1 MHVYSKQIFFDIIY
15 RYCDCWNHRKPN
27 SHRTQYSDRL
37 AFSFK
42 VCVPDNIRS
51 LKTDLGLNFDYR
63 KTATKDGKKKR
74 FSVTSKIFRYF
85 LSLIQ
90 IKNRPENSIQFSNA
104 QTHLPQVAVQAQ
116 AHRRLISTR
125 LH

>member
-1 MHVYSKQIFFDIIY
+1 MHVYSKQIFFDINY

-90 IKNRPENSIQFSNA
+90 IKNSRQIVYSFQMLKH
-104 QTHLPQVAVQAQ
+104 TY
-116 AHRRLISTR
+116 HRWRYKLKHTDG
-125 LH
+125 